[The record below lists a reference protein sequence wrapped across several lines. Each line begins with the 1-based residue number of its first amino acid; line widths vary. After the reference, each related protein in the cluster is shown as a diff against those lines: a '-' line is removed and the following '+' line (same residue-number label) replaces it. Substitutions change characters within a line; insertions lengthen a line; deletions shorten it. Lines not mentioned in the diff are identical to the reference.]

1 MSQSIL
7 TEEDHPGGSLP
18 ECGSLPLESSLATFH
33 LWRITRKLFAF
44 PQILLS
50 VKHGH
55 TEYLINCSY
64 SLGLHGLPILCL
76 SHRQDLC
83 SELLRLAK
91 HILMWINV
99 VPQCSRWLGNRHPA
113 SIYCKYERESDSW
126 DNKNTLPLS
135 AWGFTV
141 CKACVLW
148 LIAFDY
154 FTNESMFWVIFEL
167 RDTKGFGVFK
177 KLLRLISSWV
187 NFMSLSDHEE

>member
-7 TEEDHPGGSLP
+7 TEEGHPRDGLP

-33 LWRITRKLFAF
+33 LCGESRKLFEF
-44 PQILLS
+44 PQILPS
-50 VKHGH
+50 EKDGH

-64 SLGLHGLPILCL
+64 SLGPHGFPTLCL

-83 SELLRLAK
+83 SELLCLAK
-91 HILMWINV
+91 HILMWLNV
-99 VPQCSRWLGNRHPA
+99 VPQCSRWLRNRHPA
-113 SIYCKYERESDSW
+113 SIYCKYKRESDNW

-154 FTNESMFWVIFEL
+154 FTNENMFWVIFEL
-167 RDTKGFGVFK
+167 WGTKGFGVFK
-177 KLLRLISSWV
+177 KLLRLISS
-187 NFMSLSDHEE
+187 